1 MWVLTVV
8 LLVVLVGASAFFS
21 SSETALLSISKIH
34 LRQMVKD
41 RMPGAKRVSALKS
54 DMDRL
59 LTTILIGNN
68 FVNNLAS
75 SAATAL
81 AVDLFG
87 QGGVG
92 AATVAMTIII
102 IMFGEVLPK
111 TLATMRPD
119 HLACRASLPLMVLQK
134 VMFPLVWLFACLT
147 RGVGSFVDKVWRS
160 DTPLVTEDEL
170 KTLIALGN
178 AEGTLENNEK
188 DMLYKIFEFTDLRVR
203 DIERHRSFRR
213 KLSGGGGHLQQVR
226 LFTHSR
232 L

>member
-102 IMFGEVLPK
+102 IMFGMLSCVIRVL
-111 TLATMRPD
+111 LQLFLMNCIRISI
-119 HLACRASLPLMVLQK
+119 RAYLLMYL
-134 VMFPLVWLFACLT
+134 
-147 RGVGSFVDKVWRS
+147 
-160 DTPLVTEDEL
+160 
-170 KTLIALGN
+170 
-178 AEGTLENNEK
+178 
-188 DMLYKIFEFTDLRVR
+188 
-203 DIERHRSFRR
+203 
-213 KLSGGGGHLQQVR
+213 
-226 LFTHSR
+226 
-232 L
+232 